1 MKHWQRSFLIILGF
15 ISELASLGLVVFGL
29 RYFCPLTAW
38 QAQANVLPDQA
49 LVVQFNQP
57 IIGID
62 LKEHFSI
69 EPAISGRIVTD
80 DFRRQLVFKPDN
92 YLLANHVYKIR
103 VNGLWSFSFSR
114 QKQADFTFYTE
125 DVGGQLTNLKPVI
138 LPQVYAAVVAGGCDP
153 LGAPTLIG
161 KVIDVELASKK
172 VWLYD
177 DGECVAQYEVH
188 RYGGPGTPTPKG
200 QFRVKTKEPNHFSSS
215 ALVWM
220 PWSMNFN
227 GDVFLHGIPYF
238 PNGAILRGAYSHGC
252 IQMPTDQA
260 EKTYNFANIGTPVYV
275 R

>member
-1 MKHWQRSFLIILGF
+1 MKHRQRNFLIILGF
-15 ISELASLGLVVFGL
+15 ILELASLGLVVFGL
-29 RYFCPLTAW
+29 RHFCPLSVW

-57 IIGID
+57 IANLN

-69 EPAISGRIVTD
+69 QPAISGQIATD

-92 YLLANHVYKIR
+92 YLLVDQVYKIQI
-103 VNGLWSFSFSR
+103 NGLWSFGFSR
-114 QKQADFTFYTE
+114 QKRVDFVFYTE
-125 DVGGQLTNLKPVI
+125 DVGGQLADLKPVV
-138 LPQVYAAVVAGGCDP
+138 LPRVYAAAVARGCDP

-177 DGECVAQYEVH
+177 NGGCVAQYDVH

-200 QFRVKTKEPNHFSSS
+200 QFKVKTKELNHFSSS
-215 ALVWM
+215 AHVWM

-238 PNGAILRGAYSHGC
+238 PNGAILRGSYSHGC